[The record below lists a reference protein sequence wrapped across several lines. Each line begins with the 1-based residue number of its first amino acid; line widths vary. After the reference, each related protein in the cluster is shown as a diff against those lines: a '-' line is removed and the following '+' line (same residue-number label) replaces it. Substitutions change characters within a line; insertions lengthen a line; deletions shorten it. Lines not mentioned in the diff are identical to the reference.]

1 MSNALFDC
9 REPAAL
15 LEGMR
20 KARMAIGRGKVVCVP
35 TDTVYGL
42 VADAFKPSA
51 TKALRDARG
60 MGENDPLGVLLP
72 GIPTLRALADNVPDE
87 VHALAG
93 EFWPGALTII
103 TAAGESL
110 VWDLGNTQGTVALR
124 MPSERIVLE
133 LLSETGPLVA
143 SSAYRVGETGGLRAE
158 DAEATFG
165 DDVAVYLSSGASYS
179 PGALSTVVDA
189 TGLDKPGGRLRLV
202 REGAIP
208 ATDIYAVVDVS
219 RFG

>member
-60 MGENDPLGVLLP
+60 MVENDPLGVLLP
-72 GIPTLRALADNVPDE
+72 GIPTLRALADNVADE

-110 VWDLGNTQGTVALR
+110 MWDLGNTQGTVALR

-165 DDVAVYLSSGASYS
+165 GDVAVYLSSGASYS
-179 PGALSTVVDA
+179 AGILSTVIDA
-189 TGLDKPGGRLRLV
+189 TGLDRPGGRLRLV

>member
-1 MSNALFDC
+1 
-9 REPAAL
+9 
-15 LEGMR
+15 
-20 KARMAIGRGKVVCVP
+20 
-35 TDTVYGL
+35 
-42 VADAFKPSA
+42 
-51 TKALRDARG
+51 
-60 MGENDPLGVLLP
+60 
-72 GIPTLRALADNVPDE
+72 
-87 VHALAG
+87 
-93 EFWPGALTII
+93 
-103 TAAGESL
+103 
-110 VWDLGNTQGTVALR
+110 

-165 DDVAVYLSSGASYS
+165 NDVAVYLSSGASYS
-179 PGALSTVVDA
+179 AGILSTVIDA
-189 TGLDKPGGRLRLV
+189 TGLDRPGGRLRLV